1 MTSDVVEALRQAGV
15 TDVDDSALARA
26 LYSTDASLYRV
37 VPRVVVRPRHVD
49 EVLAVVDACAAT
61 GVPLTARGAG
71 TSIAGNAVGAG
82 VVVDFVKHLNRVH
95 AIDPEARTAIV
106 DPGVVHASL
115 QRAAAPHGLRYGP
128 DPSTH
133 TRCTV
138 GGMIGNNACGNHAL
152 GYGRSADN
160 VAGLD
165 VVTAAGERLTLGR
178 DVAPTSPTLER
189 LRTVVAG
196 ELSTVRTEMGTFG
209 RQVSGYSLEHLLP
222 ERGFDVA
229 SFMAGTEGTLGVL
242 LGATVDLV
250 RDATYRHL
258 VVLGYPTM
266 ADAADDVPAMLPFG
280 PKACEGL
287 NARIVEVFRAAHGAG
302 SVPDLPTGDGFL
314 YVELAGEDAA
324 ELAAIAARVVTASDA
339 LAHRHVIE
347 PGEQA
352 VLWRMREEGAGL
364 AARALDPPGLSG
376 WEDAAVPPANLG
388 AYLRDFEALMEQH
401 HVHGV
406 PYGHFGDGCVH
417 IRIDFPLDEPGGHA
431 VYRDFVTDAARLT
444 ASHGGSLSGEH
455 GDGRARSE
463 LLPLM
468 YSAETIALFRAVKDV
483 FDPSNL
489 LNPGVLVDPAPL
501 DADLRGSG
509 RGWEPGLAPARQGL
523 RLLHDDGDFGKAVHR
538 CTGVGKCLADSSAS
552 GGVMCPSYL
561 ATRDEKDS
569 TRGRAR
575 VLQEMVDGRLVT
587 GGYAAPE
594 VHEALD
600 LCLSCKGCLN
610 DCPTGIDMA
619 TYKSE
624 VLHQTYRGRRRP
636 RSHYVLGR
644 LPFWARLLAPLAWFA
659 NLGLRTPGLRSIA
672 RWIAGVDQRRSLPMF
687 ATKRFSRLSRSHQAG
702 PQTATNRVLLWAD
715 SFTEYFSTAGGL
727 AAVDVLEAAGYQV
740 ETLERPQCCGL
751 TWITTGQLDTARD
764 LVGRAV
770 SQLHPYV
777 ADGVPVVGLEPSCLS
792 VLRSDAV
799 ELLDDPR
806 AAEVAGGVMT
816 LAELLA
822 RTEGWNAPNLTG
834 TEVVVQPHCHQASV
848 MGFEADMAVLER
860 TGATITRLAGCC
872 GLAGNFGVE
881 KGHYDVS
888 VAVAEHQLLP
898 AVRDAGPNAVVLAD
912 GFSCRTQLDD
922 LADVQA
928 LHLAQLLA
936 GRAPSTGFVS
946 QRAIG

>member
-1 MTSDVVEALRQAGV
+1 
-15 TDVDDSALARA
+15 
-26 LYSTDASLYRV
+26 
-37 VPRVVVRPRHVD
+37 
-49 EVLAVVDACAAT
+49 
-61 GVPLTARGAG
+61 
-71 TSIAGNAVGAG
+71 
-82 VVVDFVKHLNRVH
+82 
-95 AIDPEARTAIV
+95 
-106 DPGVVHASL
+106 
-115 QRAAAPHGLRYGP
+115 
-128 DPSTH
+128 
-133 TRCTV
+133 
-138 GGMIGNNACGNHAL
+138 
-152 GYGRSADN
+152 
-160 VAGLD
+160 
-165 VVTAAGERLTLGR
+165 
-178 DVAPTSPTLER
+178 
-189 LRTVVAG
+189 
-196 ELSTVRTEMGTFG
+196 
-209 RQVSGYSLEHLLP
+209 
-222 ERGFDVA
+222 
-229 SFMAGTEGTLGVL
+229 
-242 LGATVDLV
+242 
-250 RDATYRHL
+250 
-258 VVLGYPTM
+258 
-266 ADAADDVPAMLPFG
+266 
-280 PKACEGL
+280 
-287 NARIVEVFRAAHGAG
+287 
-302 SVPDLPTGDGFL
+302 
-314 YVELAGEDAA
+314 
-324 ELAAIAARVVTASDA
+324 
-339 LAHRHVIE
+339 
-347 PGEQA
+347 
-352 VLWRMREEGAGL
+352 
-364 AARALDPPGLSG
+364 
-376 WEDAAVPPANLG
+376 
-388 AYLRDFEALMEQH
+388 
-401 HVHGV
+401 
-406 PYGHFGDGCVH
+406 
-417 IRIDFPLDEPGGHA
+417 
-431 VYRDFVTDAARLT
+431 
-444 ASHGGSLSGEH
+444 
-455 GDGRARSE
+455 
-463 LLPLM
+463 
-468 YSAETIALFRAVKDV
+468 
-483 FDPSNL
+483 
-489 LNPGVLVDPAPL
+489 
-501 DADLRGSG
+501 
-509 RGWEPGLAPARQGL
+509 
-523 RLLHDDGDFGKAVHR
+523 
-538 CTGVGKCLADSSAS
+538 
-552 GGVMCPSYL
+552 MCPSYL
-561 ATRDEKDS
+561 ATRNEKDS

-687 ATKRFSRLSRSHQAG
+687 ATQRFSRLSRAHQAA

-715 SFTEYFSTAGGL
+715 SFTEYFSTAGGM

-770 SQLHPYV
+770 EQLHPYV

-822 RTEGWNAPNLTG
+822 NTAGWNAPDLTG

-860 TGATITRLAGCC
+860 TGATVTRLAGCC